1 MLQSIQRSFCRSL
14 EAGLRA
20 NWPVFCA
27 AEASQTLVRGISGS
41 SWIMDKSDDSKIE
54 EGDSVGEGNKW
65 KQPRGRRSRENPV
78 GKGDRRPRDKSRQM
92 TGPKKVVPMS
102 EQLRELYEAVQKKDK
117 SAIAKYQLQKDELSD
132 EDLLLLADAV
142 EFYFSMA
149 PHPAPNVDGLRPSD
163 RSALFAMAK
172 LIRAYK
178 GSKPR
183 DDAVPKG
190 WPVHNPLE
198 QTTIN
203 ATPPGRLPWE
213 LIGVHEE
220 AGTLFWGVDL
230 TDGKAKQ
237 PWKNAR
243 LSQAAKNTMYEAY
256 KTDPEKYS
264 PEKLADIFKIRVQR
278 VLAIIRL
285 KAEEEKEGENLS
297 PFSKEFAGKM
307 EAVLK
312 CTETIGSGEKH
323 YVTLPSY
330 PAYVD
335 VKEEDVIAGLET
347 VLGKKAEEMQP
358 EDITKDIALKAIG
371 VKSIED
377 SEDAVAAKEE
387 KHLVEEFK
395 MRLDYNLGIIGKSLS
410 RKSRRRSAPVRPK
423 EGWSLVVNPVGKET
437 KQKHQIYVAMPDG
450 SQRELNEDEKLHV
463 ERKTPRPRRK
473 II

>member
-41 SWIMDKSDDSKIE
+41 SWTMDKYDDSKIE
-54 EGDSVGEGNKW
+54 EGDSAAEGNKW

-92 TGPKKVVPMS
+92 AGPKKVVPMS